1 MKILVVEG
9 PARPA
14 AGVARRSANRDT
26 QIDVVHGLAQAMSR
40 LLKGRYGAVL
50 LEADL
55 PETAGKVL
63 LPMLRARGAGA
74 VVAQTQGPAV
84 FCRGASVRVMR
95 LGRPQGPSLS
105 VADLGT
111 TLAYALGRR
120 TGAANC
126 PEKPG
131 SAVAPWSWRGTSG
144 LQGRGAGQTKQDM

>member
-14 AGVARRSANRDT
+14 AGLARRSATRDT
-26 QIDVVHGLAQAMSR
+26 QVDIVRGLAQAMSR
-40 LLKGRYGAVL
+40 LLKGRYGAVV

-63 LPMLRARGAGA
+63 MPMLRVRGAGA

-95 LGRPQGPSLS
+95 LGRPQGPMPS
-105 VADLGT
+105 VAGLGT

-126 PEKPG
+126 PERPENVLHSGARRGPG
-131 SAVAPWSWRGTSG
+131 GAPSG
-144 LQGRGAGQTKQDM
+144 